1 MTDDTRERDASTTE
15 GSGAT
20 SATSG
25 PKPAEA
31 NGPNGSNG
39 SGAANPFGGLSIDFS
54 GDRTGGL
61 PGLPTPEAT
70 SLLGGFGGG
79 ISFAPPVEATPATA
93 MGGPSFGQTDPGGTD
108 TKLLIIGSGPAG
120 LTAAIY
126 GARANLEPIVL
137 AGTTPG
143 GQLMLT
149 SDVENYPGF
158 PEAIQGPD
166 LMAAMRSQAERFGSR
181 IVDVDIDKVDFS
193 SRPFRVWARGVE
205 YRGQAVIVATGAQ
218 ALWLG
223 LPSEERLRGRGV
235 SACATCDGFF
245 FRDQEIA
252 VVGGGDTALEE
263 ALFLTRFGSKVH
275 LLHRRD
281 TFRASKIMLDRAK
294 AHPKIEILTNTA
306 VDEVLGDEKVRG
318 VRLRDTETGETR
330 ELPVGGLFVAI
341 GYRPNTEVFKDWLD
355 LDAMGYL
362 DVTEET
368 HSKVDG
374 VFIAGDVHD
383 HHYRQ
388 AVTAAADGCKA
399 AIDAER
405 WLETQGIAEAATL
418 TAW

>member
-1 MTDDTRERDASTTE
+1 MTDDSRNGD
-15 GSGAT
+15 GHAT
-20 SATSG
+20 DGTD
-25 PKPAEA
+25 KP
-31 NGPNGSNG
+31 
-39 SGAANPFGGLSIDFS
+39 ANPFAGLSIDFS
-54 GDRTGGL
+54 GDRTGGA
-61 PGLPTPEAT
+61 PGSPMPEPT
-70 SLLGGFGGG
+70 SLSNVGGLGT
-79 ISFAPPVEATPATA
+79 ISFAPPVPSAPATTPS
-93 MGGPSFGQTDPGGTD
+93 GPSFGETQPSRTE
-108 TKLLIIGSGPAG
+108 TKLLIVGSGPAG

-166 LMAAMRSQAERFGSR
+166 LMAAFRAQAERFGTQ
-181 IVDVDIDKVDFS
+181 ILDVDVERVDLS
-193 SRPFRVWARGVE
+193 SRPFRIWARGIE
-205 YRGQAVIVATGAQ
+205 YRAQAVIVATGAS

-223 LPSEERLRGRGV
+223 LDSEERLRGRGV

-281 TFRASKIMLDRAK
+281 AFRASKIMLDRAK
-294 AHPKIEILTNTA
+294 AHPKIDIQTNTA
-306 VDEVLGDEKVRG
+306 VEEVLGDEKVRG
-318 VRLRDTETGETR
+318 IRLRDTETGATR
-330 ELPVGGLFVAI
+330 ELAVGGLFIAI
-341 GYRPNTEVFKDWLD
+341 GYRPNTEVFRDQLD
-355 LDAMGYL
+355 VDAMGYL
-362 DVTEET
+362 EVSGET
-368 HSKVDG
+368 GSKIDG

-383 HHYRQ
+383 HRYRQ

-405 WLETQGIAEAATL
+405 WLEAEGITEMSTL